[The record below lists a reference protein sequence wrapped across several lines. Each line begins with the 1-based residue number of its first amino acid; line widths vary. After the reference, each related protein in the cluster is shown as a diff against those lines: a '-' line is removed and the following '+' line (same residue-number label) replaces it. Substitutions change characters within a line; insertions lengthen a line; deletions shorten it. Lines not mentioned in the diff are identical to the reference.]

1 MTAELTPDWVFDD
14 VDREVMAL
22 ALEEARFAGA
32 AGDIPI
38 GAVVCAPDRT
48 PIARAGNRRERD
60 QDPTAHAELLALR
73 DASRA
78 LGSWRLEGCLLYVTL
93 EPCAMCAAAA
103 VLSRLGTVV
112 YAAPDP
118 KAGFAGSLGN
128 LLEDPRLNHRVAWR
142 LGLRAGESAAL
153 LASFF
158 ANLRARG

>member
-1 MTAELTPDWVFDD
+1 MTAEFTPDWVFDD
-14 VDREVMAL
+14 VDREMMTL
-22 ALEEARFAGA
+22 ALEEARRAGA

-38 GAVVCAPDRT
+38 GAVVCAADRT
-48 PIARAGNRRERD
+48 PLARAGNRRERD
-60 QDPTAHAELLALR
+60 HDPTAHAELLALR
-73 DASRA
+73 DASRT
-78 LGSWRLEGCLLYVTL
+78 LGAWRLAGCFLYVTL
-93 EPCAMCAAAA
+93 EPCPMCAAAA
-103 VLSRLGTVV
+103 VLSRLGTLI

-142 LGLRAGESAAL
+142 SGVMAGESAAL

>member
-14 VDREVMAL
+14 VDREMMAL
-22 ALEEARFAGA
+22 ALEEARIAGA

-38 GAVVCAPDRT
+38 GAVVCT
-48 PIARAGNRRERD
+48 PGRAAIARAGNRRERD

-78 LGSWRLEGCLLYVTL
+78 LGAWRLTGCFLYVTL
-93 EPCAMCAAAA
+93 EPCPMCAAAA
-103 VLSRLGTVV
+103 VLSRLGTLV

-128 LLEDPRLNHRVAWR
+128 LLEEPRLNHRVAWR
-142 LGLRAGESAAL
+142 SGLRADESAAL

>member
-14 VDREVMAL
+14 VDREMMAL
-22 ALEEARFAGA
+22 ALEEARLAGA

-38 GAVVCAPDRT
+38 GAVVCAPERT

-60 QDPTAHAELLALR
+60 QDPTAHAELLAVQA
-73 DASRA
+73 ASRA
-78 LGSWRLEGCLLYVTL
+78 LGAWRLSGCFLYVTL
-93 EPCAMCAAAA
+93 EPCPMCAAAA

-142 LGLRAGESAAL
+142 SGLRASESAAL